1 MKGFAASPMGTAT
14 PHENQK
20 IETTHVGASKQ
31 AFCAKLPQISRVCS
45 YNRSN
50 IDVFLRVFLMN
61 LKTSYT

>member
-31 AFCAKLPQISRVCS
+31 AFCAKLPQIFKKSVATTEATSTFS
-45 YNRSN
+45 YES
-50 IDVFLRVFLMN
+50 F
-61 LKTSYT
+61 S